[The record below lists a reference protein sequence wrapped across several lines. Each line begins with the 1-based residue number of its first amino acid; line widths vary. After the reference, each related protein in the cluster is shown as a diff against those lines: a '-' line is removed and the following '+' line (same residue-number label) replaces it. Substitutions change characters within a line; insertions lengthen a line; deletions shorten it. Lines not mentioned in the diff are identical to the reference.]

1 MYNNQNNGQMNPA
14 NPNGG
19 YVKPGQ
25 RPDQFYG
32 NLTIT
37 PELLAEIQ
45 RTGKVRVNVNEL
57 KTNQYGPARRVTLKP
72 YVAVERPQ
80 GGGGYNQAPAAPQ
93 GQNFNQAPNGFAQQQ
108 PQQGGFAP
116 QNQAPQAPIPQQA
129 PMGND
134 GFEDQI
140 PFN

>member
-1 MYNNQNNGQMNPA
+1 MYNNQNNNQMNPA

-32 NLTIT
+32 NVTIT

-45 RTGKVRVNVNEL
+45 KTGKVRLNINEL

-72 YVAVERPQ
+72 YVAVDR
-80 GGGGYNQAPAAPQ
+80 PQ
-93 GQNFNQAPNGFAQQQ
+93 GQNFNQAPGGYPQQQ
-108 PQQGGFAP
+108 QQGY
-116 QNQAPQAPIPQQA
+116 NQAPQAPTPQQA
-129 PMGND
+129 PMGNN
-134 GFEDQI
+134 GFSDEI
-140 PFN
+140 PF